1 MMSLIPV
8 ATFGTFWPWDKR
20 HHQIL
25 ATDYEN
31 WAVMYGCDNY
41 FGFFH
46 GRYANLLSRELYL
59 ETKYVDAAV
68 KALR

>member
-1 MMSLIPV
+1 
-8 ATFGTFWPWDKR
+8 
-20 HHQIL
+20 
-25 ATDYEN
+25 
-31 WAVMYGCDNY
+31 MYGCDNY